1 MARMAYRGASVAL
14 LAMLSLPVFAPS
26 SSQAAVAV
34 RPIVAS
40 GSPSIQPVVVVVR
53 RRAVVVRGPRVVG
66 IRPWVRR
73 PHYGRIVAGVALG
86 TVIAATAY
94 ALAPP
99 PPAPDL
105 CWNWSDS
112 TRRRGYWDYCN

>member
-1 MARMAYRGASVAL
+1 MTRIAHRGASIAL
-14 LAMLSLPVFAPS
+14 LALLALPIISPGSAE
-26 SSQAAVAV
+26 AAVAA
-34 RPIVAS
+34 RPFVES
-40 GSPSIQPVVVVVR
+40 GNSSIQPVVVVVR

-94 ALAPP
+94 ALAPT

-112 TRRRGYWDYCN
+112 TRQRGYWDYCN